1 MRNVLNI
8 DLRKIVVPE
17 GRMRP
22 VRDAAWVEEAAR
34 QHREGATAAAS
45 GRGSPQ
51 RR

>member
-8 DLRKIVVPE
+8 DLRKIFVPE

-22 VRDAAWVEEAAR
+22 VNGRVGRETAR
-34 QHREGATAAAS
+34 QHPEGATAAAS
-45 GRGSPQ
+45 ARGSPQ